1 LHAENA
7 SVAAFQTAKDQHHA
21 SQLDAVHRQHE
32 EADRHRR
39 VEIEELRTSL
49 AKAENK
55 LKEEVDGKEAYA
67 KALRDTALKELTD
80 RFDRERK
87 RLMERVK
94 AAEAQ
99 QAELEK
105 SLSARA
111 TELAQESADKRRA
124 LKDLNDKWMLKQ
136 RDWEASEL
144 RSREELAALHD
155 KKEDERKRAESLQG
169 QIRELQEKITE
180 LESELD
186 KMRHV
191 QLHW

>member
-1 LHAENA
+1 M
-7 SVAAFQTAKDQHHA
+7 
-21 SQLDAVHRQHE
+21 
-32 EADRHRR
+32 
-39 VEIEELRTSL
+39 EIEELRTSL